1 MIHLIFLSAKLVAP
15 LTPPQKKNTWLVIS
29 VFYPLSGIGFDMLA
43 TFDTLKYYVQIEFK
57 EPNRIL

>member
-1 MIHLIFLSAKLVAP
+1 MIYLIFLSAKLVAP
-15 LTPPQKKNTWLVIS
+15 LPPPKKKYMASDIF

-57 EPNRIL
+57 V